1 MVKRT
6 PRVVI
11 KVKDGQIQDIL
22 TYIEPK
28 VEFLILNE
36 DVPEDDEKHM
46 IFWITDITPVEDVMK
61 YFPEYHRFD

>member
-11 KVKDGQIQDIL
+11 KVKNGQIKDIV

>member
-11 KVKDGQIQDIL
+11 KVKNGEIKDIL

-36 DVPEDDEKHM
+36 DVPEDDEKHT
-46 IFWITDITPVEDVMK
+46 IFWITDFTSVEDVMK

>member
-11 KVKDGQIQDIL
+11 RIKDGEIKDIL

-36 DVPEDDEKHM
+36 DVPEDHEKHM
-46 IFWITDITPVEDVMK
+46 IFWITDITSVEEVME
-61 YFPEYHRFD
+61 YFPKYRRYD

>member
-11 KVKDGQIQDIL
+11 KIKDGEIKDIL

-36 DVPEDDEKHM
+36 DVPEDHERHM
-46 IFWITDITPVEDVMK
+46 IFWITDITPVKEVME
-61 YFPEYHRFD
+61 YFPEYRRFD